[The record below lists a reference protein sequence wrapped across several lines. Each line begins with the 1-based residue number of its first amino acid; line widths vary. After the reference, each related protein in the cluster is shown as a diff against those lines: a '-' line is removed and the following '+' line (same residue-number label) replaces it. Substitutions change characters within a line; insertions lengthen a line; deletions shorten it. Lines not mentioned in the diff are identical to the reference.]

1 VTTTS
6 SDDESEDGT
15 VRRRTTALATG
26 AVLALAGVLAAC
38 SEPEVVATEVTV
50 TGDAGA
56 APTLTYVTPLV
67 VEETRRETVWPGTG
81 PELVDGEPVLI
92 DYWLENGEDASLVRE
107 SYSSTPTSQ
116 LLTSEDLG
124 AELFET
130 LQGQSVGARVLQ
142 IAPAE
147 GDAGASYPTVAV
159 VDVLPTRAD
168 GEKVKPREGLPKVGE
183 NRDGAPT
190 LKPVDSDPPTDLV
203 AQPVLRGTGRQ
214 IGAND
219 TVTVQYTG
227 WDWSKGEQ
235 FDTTW
240 NTMLPASFS
249 LQDVPAW
256 SEGLEDQPV
265 GSRVMLVV
273 PPSYALGVTEST
285 ELEGETVVFVVDVL
299 DARAPEGAS
308 E

>member
-1 VTTTS
+1 MTS

-15 VRRRTTALATG
+15 VRRRTTALATA
-26 AVLALAGVLAAC
+26 AVLALAGALAAC
-38 SEPEVVATEVTV
+38 SEPETAPPEVTV
-50 TGDAGA
+50 TGEGGA
-56 APTLTYVTPLV
+56 VPTLTYVTPLV
-67 VEETRRETVWPGTG
+67 VEETHRETLWEGTG
-81 PELVDGEPVLI
+81 PELVEGEPVLI

-116 LLTSEDLG
+116 LLTTEDLG
-124 AELFET
+124 GELFES
-130 LQGQSVGARVLQ
+130 LEGQSVGARVLQ
-142 IAPAE
+142 IAPPE
-147 GDAGASYPTVAV
+147 GDAASSYPTVAV
-159 VDVLPTRAD
+159 IDVLPIRAD

-183 NRDGAPT
+183 KRDGAPT
-190 LKPVDSDPPTDLV
+190 LKPVDADPPTDLV

-214 IGAND
+214 VGAND

-227 WDWSKGEQ
+227 WDWTGGEQ

-240 NTMLPASFS
+240 NTMLPVSFS

-308 E
+308 R

>member
-1 VTTTS
+1 M
-6 SDDESEDGT
+6 
-15 VRRRTTALATG
+15 RRRTTALAAA
-26 AVLALAGVLAAC
+26 AVLAFAGLAGCA
-38 SEPEVVATEVTV
+38 EEETPPPEVTV
-50 TGDAGA
+50 TGDAGT
-56 APTLTYVTPLV
+56 APTLTYVTPLTV
-67 VEETRRETVWPGTG
+67 DETYRETIWPGTG
-81 PELVDGEPVLI
+81 PALVDGEPVLI
-92 DYWLENGEDASLVRE
+92 DYWLENGTDASLVRE
-107 SYSSTPTSQ
+107 SYSTTPTSQ
-116 LLTSEDLG
+116 LLTAQDLG
-124 AELFET
+124 GELYGSLE
-130 LQGQSVGARVLQ
+130 GQRVGARILQ
-142 IAPAE
+142 IAPTE
-147 GDAGASYPTVAV
+147 GEGAASYPTVAV
-159 VDVLPTRAD
+159 IDVLPTRAE
-168 GEKVKPREGLPKVGE
+168 GEPIEPREGLPTVSE
-183 NRDGAPT
+183 SRDGAPT
-190 LKPVDSDPPTDLV
+190 LEPVDADPPSDLV

-227 WDWSKGEQ
+227 WSWATGEQ

-240 NTMLPASFS
+240 NTRLPVSFS

-265 GSRVMLVV
+265 GSRIMLVV